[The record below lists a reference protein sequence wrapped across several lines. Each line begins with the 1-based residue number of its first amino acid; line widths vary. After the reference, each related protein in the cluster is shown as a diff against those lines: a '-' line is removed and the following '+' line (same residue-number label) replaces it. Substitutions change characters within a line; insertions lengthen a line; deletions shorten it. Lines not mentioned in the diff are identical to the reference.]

1 MRDSLLF
8 DIAFV
13 PFRKKR
19 SPKAVY
25 VVIFVLLVDIATN
38 LVPDSLT
45 ASTVTGPV
53 CLVLDIFIEGF
64 VDSIDFL

>member
-1 MRDSLLF
+1 MRGLLLF

-19 SPKAVY
+19 SPKTVF
-25 VVIFVLLVDIATN
+25 VVILALLVDVATN

-53 CLVLDIFIEGF
+53 CTVLSIFIEGF
-64 VDSIDFL
+64 DDSIDFL